1 VVRHEILDVRVYVS
15 GQHSVAD
22 LLDEQVFRGRV
33 HQVRFPSDR
42 HVRRTPGQ
50 QGRPNG
56 VHISPGDEMH
66 VPQVRPVWDHTETR
80 LAVRATAEHYQRE
93 DLHSHMV
100 LVSTAVDRACPN
112 GRLQVFRTILSI
124 RTNEREEIRK
134 ENTYT
139 VLRYVRTWFTG
150 HKV

>member
-1 VVRHEILDVRVYVS
+1 MVRDEILDVRVYVS

-42 HVRRTPGQ
+42 HVRQTPGR

-66 VPQVRPVWDHTETR
+66 VPQVRPVRDHTETR
-80 LAVRATAEHYQRE
+80 LAVRATAEHHQRE
-93 DLHSHMV
+93 NLHIHMV
-100 LVSTAVDRACPN
+100 LVSTAVDRARPD
-112 GRLQVFRTILSI
+112 GRLQVFRSIRSI
-124 RTNEREEIRK
+124 RTNKRDREIQLK
-134 ENTYT
+134 
-139 VLRYVRTWFTG
+139 
-150 HKV
+150 